1 MVLELFFLEKVG
13 LVHISGL
20 TCLWRYFKK
29 TIEHR
34 EEECVKRIVTML
46 WYNLHV
52 LILLLQKV

>member
-13 LVHISGL
+13 LVHISGI
-20 TCLWRYFKK
+20 TCLWRYFE
-29 TIEHR
+29 TMLR
-34 EEECVKRIVTML
+34 GEECVKRIVTML